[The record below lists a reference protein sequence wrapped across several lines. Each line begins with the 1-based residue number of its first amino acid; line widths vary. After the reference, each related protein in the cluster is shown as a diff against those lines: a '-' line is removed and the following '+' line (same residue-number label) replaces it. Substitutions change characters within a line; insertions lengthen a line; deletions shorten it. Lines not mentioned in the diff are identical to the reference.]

1 MVTEAAIRALEEAGL
16 AAWPPASLRV
26 DGSHRLGMTLG
37 HPSKRLNC
45 LTVLDPR
52 DTAGGI
58 VRLDREMRL
67 FLRLG
72 LTPYFRQTPLT
83 PPLYADEMDRRGWR
97 AMDETEVMI
106 RDLTGPGV
114 IAAPTRP
121 SAQVRPIDD
130 LSAFATTLARLRGH
144 DAEVARQTV
153 AVLERVATGL
163 RLWQLDQDEEPIVVG
178 MGVDGV
184 DHAGDRLIG
193 LFSIT
198 TARAVRGRGFGR
210 LLTQAMLS
218 DAVSRGVARAWLQ
231 VEVDNDPAQRLYRS
245 LGFIPH
251 HPYRYRVPLGF

>member
-1 MVTEAAIRALEEAGL
+1 VTEAAIRALEEAGL

-58 VRLDREMRL
+58 GRLDREMRL

-72 LTPYFRQTPLT
+72 LKPYFRQTPLT

-97 AMDETEVMI
+97 TMDETDVMI
-106 RDLTGPGV
+106 RDLTAPSAV
-114 IAAPTRP
+114 AAPTLA
-121 SAQVRPIDD
+121 SAQVRVVEGPA
-130 LSAFATTLARLRGH
+130 AFANTLARLRGH
-144 DAEVARQTV
+144 DAEAARQTV

-163 RLWQLDQDEEPIVVG
+163 RLWQLEDDDGPIAVG

-184 DHAGDRLIG
+184 DHVGEKLIG

-198 TARAVRGRGFGR
+198 TASGMRGRGFARGLTEAI
-210 LLTQAMLS
+210 LLEA
-218 DAVSRGVARAWLQ
+218 ANRGVAHAWLQ

-245 LGFIPH
+245 LGFVPH
-251 HPYRYRVPLGF
+251 HQYRYRVPLGF